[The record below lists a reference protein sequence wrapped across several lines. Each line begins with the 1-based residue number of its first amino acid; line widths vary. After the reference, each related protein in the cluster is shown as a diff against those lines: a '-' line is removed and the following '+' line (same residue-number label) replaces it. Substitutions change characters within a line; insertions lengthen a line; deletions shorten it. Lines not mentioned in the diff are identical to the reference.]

1 PHDGSAVATYSYDEA
16 AGTITINGKGA
27 HLGLPKAVNGQ
38 ELSDP
43 GAAPD
48 SITYKVL
55 TATSD
60 GKYLTVS
67 VEAGSGVWW
76 TFNLAKNASGG
87 TDPVDPEAGDLG
99 TGSDTTLSA
108 GEVIN
113 FNSTTVGI
121 YALEDFGNNVST
133 LVADPTDATNTV
145 VSIIK
150 GNETWAGTTIASGS
164 VIYPLTAT
172 ETVMTVRVWSPAA
185 GVTVRLKLEESGDNT
200 HTVETDAV
208 TTKAQEWETLTFDFS
223 NPATNDGDP
232 TNPLNVDYVFDTL
245 SVFMNFGSVGSSETY
260 YFDDVTFVGAGAPAP
275 VEGSELV
282 TNGGFSNGSTGWTG
296 ADTAVV
302 SHYEV
307 AVASA
312 GDVWSVNL
320 SQVMT
325 LVADTAYEVSFKAKA
340 SVART
345 MVAGLGLNH
354 GPWNAAT
361 ETVDLTTEWQTF
373 TYTITTADAD
383 GVVFGDD
390 DSRVLFDMGGEVG
403 TVSID
408 DVSVKLVSDGVE
420 LLTNGDFS
428 SGSTSWTNA
437 DTAIVS
443 YYDVNVETAGDAYAV
458 NLSQTMTLVPDT
470 AYTVSFKA
478 KASVARTMLAG
489 LGLYHDPWTNVTES
503 VSLTTEW
510 KTFTLNQTTTGFG
523 DDNSRVLFDMG
534 AEVGAVSIDDVSVK

>member
-1 PHDGSAVATYSYDEA
+1 
-16 AGTITINGKGA
+16 
-27 HLGLPKAVNGQ
+27 
-38 ELSDP
+38 
-43 GAAPD
+43 
-48 SITYKVL
+48 
-55 TATSD
+55 
-60 GKYLTVS
+60 
-67 VEAGSGVWW
+67 
-76 TFNLAKNASGG
+76 
-87 TDPVDPEAGDLG
+87 
-99 TGSDTTLSA
+99 
-108 GEVIN
+108 
-113 FNSTTVGI
+113 
-121 YALEDFGNNVST
+121 
-133 LVADPTDATNTV
+133 
-145 VSIIK
+145 
-150 GNETWAGTTIASGS
+150 
-164 VIYPLTAT
+164 
-172 ETVMTVRVWSPAA
+172 
-185 GVTVRLKLEESGDNT
+185 
-200 HTVETDAV
+200 
-208 TTKAQEWETLTFDFS
+208 
-223 NPATNDGDP
+223 
-232 TNPLNVDYVFDTL
+232 
-245 SVFMNFGSVGSSETY
+245 
-260 YFDDVTFVGAGAPAP
+260 
-275 VEGSELV
+275 LV

-361 ETVDLTTEWQTF
+361 ETVTLTTEWQTF

-428 SGSTSWTNA
+428 NGSTGWNN
-437 DTAIVS
+437 TAVVS
-443 YYDVNVETAGDAYAV
+443 YFEIDVVAAGNVYDV
-458 NLSQTMTLVPDT
+458 NLSQTMTLVADT
-470 AYTVSFKA
+470 VYTVSFKA

-489 LGLYHDPWTNVTES
+489 LGLYHDPWTNVAES

-510 KTFTLNQTTTGFG
+510 QTFTLTQTTTGFG

-534 AEVGAVSIDDVSVK
+534 GEVGAISIDDVSVK